1 LVTDLNVLTERPFV
15 PESYTDS
22 KFLFL
27 ANMAPETQLEIL
39 GQFPNSTVFADT
51 MNLWIDIARP
61 QLDELLSKIDGL
73 VLNDGEARMLTG
85 EQNLIRAGAALQKM
99 GPKYVIVKK
108 GEHGAFLF
116 TPDERFGLLAYPVD
130 SVVDPTGA
138 GDSFA
143 GGMMGA
149 LAAEGSL
156 TPKSIHRAMAYGTVC
171 ASFTVQDFSVRALE
185 QVTRSEID
193 ARVAELGDFLSFS
206 P

>member
-1 LVTDLNVLTERPFV
+1 MGT
-15 PESYTDS
+15 
-22 KFLFL
+22 
-27 ANMAPETQLEIL
+27 ANMWLISGFYNNFISAGYGNYSTPIIEI
-39 GQFPNSTVFADT
+39 FAHSNSSNYNDFGGFF
-51 MNLWIDIARP
+51 NYH
-61 QLDELLSKIDGL
+61 SSGGGIDGL

-85 EQNLIRAGAALQKM
+85 EQNLIRAGAALQMM
-99 GPKYVIVKK
+99 GPKYVIIKK

-193 ARVAELGDFLSFS
+193 ARFAELGDFLSFS
-206 P
+206 PVFSCP

>member
-1 LVTDLNVLTERPFV
+1 
-15 PESYTDS
+15 
-22 KFLFL
+22 
-27 ANMAPETQLEIL
+27 MI
-39 GQFPNSTVFADT
+39 
-51 MNLWIDIARP
+51 
-61 QLDELLSKIDGL
+61 
-73 VLNDGEARMLTG
+73 TG

-143 GGMMGA
+143 GGMMGS